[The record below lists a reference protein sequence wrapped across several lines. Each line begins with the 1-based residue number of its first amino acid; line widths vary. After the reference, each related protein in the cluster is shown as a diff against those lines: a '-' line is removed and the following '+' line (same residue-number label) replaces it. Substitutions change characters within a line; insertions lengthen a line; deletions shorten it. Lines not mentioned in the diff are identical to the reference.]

1 VVRRRLLS
9 ETPARPRSTD
19 LKIDDYLRR
28 FTELHPK
35 SIDLSLDRIR
45 RLLSKLDDPQKRLP
59 PVVHVAGTN
68 GKGSVVANL
77 RAILGQSG
85 RQVHCYTSPHLV
97 RFHERI
103 RLPSGLIDDD
113 SLEALFDECVAANGD
128 DPITFFEITTVAAL
142 LAFSRQ
148 PADYVLLEVGLG
160 GRLDTTNVSE
170 TTVLS
175 VITPISYDHQRFLG
189 ETLTEIAGEKAG
201 ILRTGTPALI
211 APQPGEVTKAI
222 VAIGKSVGAPLFL
235 PERDWSSDAGPPQTV
250 TLGES
255 RVELGRHALPGAHQ
269 ETNAAVA
276 AAAAVLL
283 NDSAVGADAIR
294 RGIATAT
301 WPARLQKLGPG
312 PLRNLL
318 QKDAELWL
326 DGGHN
331 EAAAT
336 AQAQWIA
343 DQEGDGRTTYA
354 VVGMMQAKN
363 PATFLTNLHAGV
375 STVWCV
381 SIPGE
386 EKALAA
392 EDLADLA
399 KGVGFVAHPADSVAT
414 ALVQIAQENP
424 RARVLICGSL
434 YLAGTVLSANDETV
448 V

>member
-1 VVRRRLLS
+1 
-9 ETPARPRSTD
+9 
-19 LKIDDYLRR
+19 LKIDEYLRR

-45 RLLSKLDDPQKRLP
+45 RLLGKLGDPQKTLP

-77 RAILGQSG
+77 RAILAEAG
-85 RQVHCYTSPHLV
+85 RKAHCYTSPHLV
-97 RFHERI
+97 RFYERI

-113 SLEALFDECVAANGD
+113 SLEALFDECVAANGSD
-128 DPITFFEITTVAAL
+128 SITFFEITTVAAL

-175 VITPISYDHQRFLG
+175 VITSISYDHQRFLG

-201 ILRTGTPALI
+201 IFRPNIPALI
-211 APQPGEVTKAI
+211 APQPREVTDAL
-222 VAIGKSVGAPLFL
+222 VTAGKTVGTPLFL
-235 PERDWSSDAGPPQTV
+235 HGRDWSSRAGPPQIV
-250 TLGES
+250 SLGENL
-255 RVELGRHALPGAHQ
+255 VELGEHSLPGAHQ

-276 AAAAVLL
+276 ASAALLL
-283 NDSAVGADAIR
+283 NDAAIGANAIR

-312 PLRNLL
+312 PLRNILP
-318 QKDAELWL
+318 QDSELWL

-336 AQAQWIA
+336 VQAEWIA
-343 DQEGDGRTTYA
+343 GQGGDGRPTVA
-354 VVGMMQAKN
+354 IVGMMQTKDPTA
-363 PATFLTNLHAGV
+363 FLTNLRAGP
-375 STVWCV
+375 SKVWCV
-381 SIPGE
+381 TVPGE

-392 EDLADLA
+392 KDLAELA
-399 KGVGFVAHPADSVAT
+399 QGVGFVAQPADSVAA
-414 ALVQIAQENP
+414 ALAQIAQEDP

-434 YLAGTVLSANDETV
+434 YLAGTVLSANGETV